1 VNAKYAS
8 VERQVKVSA
17 KEKIR
22 LNLECDE
29 LWSFVDHKGNKQ
41 WVWLAMDRKTR
52 EIVGVYIEQKPRREQ
67 KLVEFSTSCIST
79 MCCLLYR
86 FWEPSAC
93 ILPTRH
99 KE

>member
-17 KEKIR
+17 KRKIR

-52 EIVGVYIEQKPRREQ
+52 EIVEFILGNEAKKGK
-67 KLVEFSTSCIST
+67 KLVEFSTS
-79 MCCLLYR
+79 YR
-86 FWEPSAC
+86 QCAVCYTDFWSRVLVFFRRV
-93 ILPTRH
+93 I

>member
-17 KEKIR
+17 RKIR

-41 WVWLAMDRKTR
+41 GLVGNGPKTR
-52 EIVGVYIEQKPRREQ
+52 EIV
-67 KLVEFSTSCIST
+67 EFILGNEAKKAKTCGISTSCIST

-93 ILPTRH
+93 ILPTRQ
-99 KE
+99 E

>member
-17 KEKIR
+17 KKIR

-41 WVWLAMDRKTR
+41 WVWLAMDRKQ
-52 EIVGVYIEQKPRREQ
+52 EKLLEFILGNEAKKGQ
-67 KLVEFSTSCIST
+67 KLVEF
-79 MCCLLYR
+79 LPPVYR
-86 FWEPSAC
+86 QCAVCYTDFGSRVLVFFRRV
-93 ILPTRH
+93 I

>member
-1 VNAKYAS
+1 VGL
-8 VERQVKVSA
+8 VV
-17 KEKIR
+17 
-22 LNLECDE
+22 
-29 LWSFVDHKGNKQ
+29 
-41 WVWLAMDRKTR
+41 DRKQ
-52 EIVGVYIEQKPRREQ
+52 EKLLEFILGNEAKKGQ

-99 KE
+99 KRVGKIVV